1 MVMMSKIRGFFN
13 SIFSK
18 LFRVKKTI
26 KLGFYGPVNAGKS
39 SLANR
44 ISKDF
49 TGEEMSSV
57 SKVPHETRTIIQKE
71 KVKIKYNDKEMDFN
85 LIDTPGIATRIDYED
100 FLKFKMNDEEAKERA
115 KEATQ
120 GVIES
125 IKWLDQVDCVL
136 VVLDATQDPYSQVNI
151 TIIGNLAAR
160 NTPILIVA
168 NKVDLKSAK
177 IGRIED
183 AFPQYKVIGISA
195 LTGKNMDELYKEIFN
210 LIKK

>member
-1 MVMMSKIRGFFN
+1 MIKKIKGFFGRF
-13 SIFSK
+13 FSR
-18 LFRVKKTI
+18 LFNIKKTI
-26 KLGFYGPVNAGKS
+26 RLGFYGPVNAGKS

-49 TGEEMSSV
+49 TGEEMSVV
-57 SKVPHETRTIIQKE
+57 SKIPHETRTIIQKE
-71 KVKIKYNDKEMDFN
+71 KVKIKYDDKEMDFN
-85 LIDTPGIATRIDYED
+85 LIDTPGIATRVDYED
-100 FLKFKMNDEEAKERA
+100 FMKFKLSDSEAKERA

-120 GVIES
+120 GVIEA
-125 IKWLDQVDCVL
+125 IKWLDQVDCDL

-160 NTPILIVA
+160 DIPILVVA

-177 IGRIED
+177 TGRIED

-195 LTGKNMDELYKEIFN
+195 LTGKNMDELYKELFD
-210 LIKK
+210 LIR

>member
-1 MVMMSKIRGFFN
+1 
-13 SIFSK
+13 
-18 LFRVKKTI
+18 
-26 KLGFYGPVNAGKS
+26 
-39 SLANR
+39 
-44 ISKDF
+44 
-49 TGEEMSSV
+49 
-57 SKVPHETRTIIQKE
+57 
-71 KVKIKYNDKEMDFN
+71 
-85 LIDTPGIATRIDYED
+85 
-100 FLKFKMNDEEAKERA
+100 MNDEEAKERA

-168 NKVDLKSAK
+168 NKVDLKSSK
-177 IGRIED
+177 IQRVED

-195 LTGKNMDELYKEIFN
+195 MTGKNMDELYKEIFN